1 MQGDASYTS
10 VKEFYHIPSLALFT
24 ATVFICHLLV
34 NRRSASQEAVIREV
48 FDVAWLIWLFFCI
61 FSQQKFNLIEPCRKL
76 TYLCTLSLKR
86 NASRVFYDTVSPR
99 CTSWRSEKKGNVVGK
114 YTFWTEMKFT
124 ENLNPRKLQICD
136 IYCLKSHV
144 RRNTKFWIF
153 GRNGGRSKKVD
164 LELSSEKST
173 FPCDK

>member
-1 MQGDASYTS
+1 MQRIFLFGLRIS
-10 VKEFYHIPSLALFT
+10 KHIPSLALFT
-24 ATVFICHLLV
+24 ATVFICRLLV
-34 NRRSASQEAVIREV
+34 NLRSASQEAVIWEE

-61 FSQQKFNLIEPCRKL
+61 FSQQKFNLIESCRKL
-76 TYLCTLSLKR
+76 TYFCTLSFKR
-86 NASRVFYDTVSPR
+86 NVSRAFYDTVSPR
-99 CTSWRSEKKGNVVGK
+99 CTSWKSEKKGNVVGK
-114 YTFWTEMKFT
+114 HTFWTEMRFT

-136 IYCLKSHV
+136 IYCLKSHR

-153 GRNGGRSKKVD
+153 GRNGGRSKKVE